1 MGKCVVRFK
10 SGKNIRINRTLIMI
24 FVFRNNTIE
33 QFFTKEYVFSGYE
46 DVSNIP
52 DADSYLWFYQQP
64 IQFNNVKLAEKIRN
78 YLSVFSYVI
87 NCIPN
92 TKMIVAMTMVDV
104 FSIKYTDDDNEV
116 SESIS
121 EYNTNLRLLTELHSN
136 LKVLDFSEFTKYY
149 AAEQQLDWKYFF
161 ISQMVLNPK
170 LSISFK
176 QWWAEKQDALLMK
189 RRKCLVLDLDNTLWG
204 GILGEDGVEGIKI
217 GGGYPGNVY
226 QMFQEIILEM
236 KKMGVLLVVCS
247 KNNEYEVWDAFEK
260 NSNIVLNRNDFA
272 AWRINWI
279 DKATNIRQLQKDLN
293 IGFDSMVFIDDNP
306 VERDLVKQQLP
317 DVIVPDFPS
326 QPYELISFA
335 KSLIDNYFKVYSVT
349 KEDLEKTKQY
359 KENALREQVKASYSD
374 LGDYIRSLEIK
385 IRIEEMDDISVQRVS
400 QMTQKTNQFNLT
412 TKRYSESEVRMKK
425 GEGWHIYTLSVSD
438 KYGDYGMTGCMMI
451 KGNEIDEFLLSCR
464 ILGKEIETAFAK
476 SVLKILKGNGV
487 RLVKAT
493 FVPTLKNAQVENF
506 YDKLGFS
513 VDRKGE
519 DGVKEYVCDLK
530 DVDLSIK
537 DYYTIAIV

>member
-247 KNNEYEVWDAFEK
+247 KNNEYEVWNAFEK

-425 GEGWHIYTLSVSD
+425 GKGWHIYTLSVSD

>member
-1 MGKCVVRFK
+1 
-10 SGKNIRINRTLIMI
+10 MI